1 MLESSDTALE
11 CKVGQH
17 KAQRNAAVKDAQRW
31 FRQSDC
37 WNAASL
43 CYPKELAEPK
53 ENTLGQILENTEDLL
68 MVRVNQG
75 GTMNRW
81 HQGSLAKLTKL
92 ANDIGE
98 YETYGIADTPYNR
111 CLTVIAIQVS
121 LIFAQQEEG

>member
-43 CYPKELAEPK
+43 CYPKELAKPK
-53 ENTLGQILENTEDLL
+53 ENTLGQILENAEDLL

-75 GTMNRW
+75 GPMNRW
-81 HQGSLAKLTKL
+81 HQGGLAKLTKP
-92 ANDIGE
+92 ANDVGE

-121 LIFAQQEEG
+121 LIFTQQAEG